1 LSTLTGKYALS
12 FAPAPRDA
20 VARIENAEIERS
32 PAKISDWDQAVL
44 RDVLTVHVQ
53 LQLDD
58 ISIAAVNVTVLSSV
72 LEISMV
78 PSWAEATP

>member
-1 LSTLTGKYALS
+1 MSTLTGKYALL

-32 PAKISDWDQAVL
+32 RAEVSDWDQGVL

-58 ISIAAVNVTVLSSV
+58 ISIVAVNVTVLSSV